1 MSSTV
6 MHTYKTLVGKI
17 YNVIQ
22 LVSRREDSAEEFD
35 DFLEHLKAALE
46 SVAHGSPHVEIV
58 HTPAEHVVVV
68 KDTTTKNIVIRQCT
82 GEPIKEDEI
91 LDKDDMTNE
100 LVNDD
105 DIEQLVREV
114 KETDHEE
121 EEEEEEP
128 DVDDIPDFEEEEE
141 KEEKEE
147 DDEQLELVVLKGE
160 KYFVAEESK
169 RVYRYI
175 NNDTEGE
182 QIGKLENGNLVPL

>member
-1 MSSTV
+1 

-35 DFLEHLKAALE
+35 DFLEHLKVALE
-46 SVAHGSPHVEIV
+46 SVAHGPPHVEIV
-58 HTPAEHVVVV
+58 HEPVNNVVVV
-68 KDTTTKNIVIRQCT
+68 KDDTTKNIIIRQCI

-100 LVNDD
+100 LVDND
-105 DIEQLVREV
+105 DIEQLVRDV
-114 KETDHEE
+114 KEEDREE
-121 EEEEEEP
+121 QEGEL
-128 DVDDIPDFEEEEE
+128 DADDIPDFEEE
-141 KEEKEE
+141 KEE
-147 DDEQLELVVLKGE
+147 DDDSKDEQLELLIIKGE
-160 KYFVAEESK
+160 KYFIAEESK

-175 NNDTEGE
+175 DDDTEGE